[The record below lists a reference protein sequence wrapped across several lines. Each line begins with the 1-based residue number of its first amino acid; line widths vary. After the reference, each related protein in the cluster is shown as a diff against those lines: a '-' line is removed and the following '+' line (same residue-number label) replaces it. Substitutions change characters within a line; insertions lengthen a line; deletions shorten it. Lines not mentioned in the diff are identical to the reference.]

1 MEGGEHA
8 VSDGFAMEESAVVES
23 GFEGV
28 GEGVAEVE
36 EHAFAGF
43 VFVAGND
50 GGFDADG
57 GENDALQESRI
68 AMGDRSQVA
77 GEEREQ
83 GGIADEGALDTFGE
97 AGAEFSRGESGEG
110 GGVGEDGARRMDA
123 AEEIFSFGKIDAG
136 LATDGGVNL
145 REECSGEGYVVHA
158 ALIDG
163 GEKSGE
169 VGDDASAECDQHGI
183 AMGAGAGELG
193 GEALDGCEG
202 FVAFAGRNEEDDG
215 TLGAGEGFEEHFAVE
230 AEDLR
235 RGDEEAGAVAKQ
247 GMGSGAGEEAGSDRD
262 GVGTAGALNF
272 DEGGRG
278 SSAL

>member
-1 MEGGEHA
+1 M
-8 VSDGFAMEESAVVES
+8 
-23 GFEGV
+23 

-43 VFVAGND
+43 VFVAGDD

-57 GENDALQESRI
+57 GEDDALQEFRI
-68 AMGDRSQVA
+68 AMGCGSEDGFA
-77 GEEREQ
+77 MTGEEREQ
-83 GGIADEGALDTFGE
+83 GGIADEGALNTFEE
-97 AGAEFSRGESGEG
+97 AGAEFAWRESGER

-123 AEEIFSFGKIDAG
+123 AEEIFAFGKIDAG
-136 LATDGGVNL
+136 LATDGCVDL
-145 REECSGEGYVVHA
+145 REKRGGERDVVNA

-169 VGDDASAECDQHGI
+169 VGDDASAEWDQHGI

-193 GEALDGCEG
+193 GEALDGGEG

-215 TLGAGEGFEEHFAVE
+215 ALSAGEGFEEGFAVE
-230 AEDLR
+230 AEDVR
-235 RGDEEAGAVAKQ
+235 RGDEEAGTVAKQ
-247 GMGSGAGEEAGSDRD
+247 GMGSGAGEQAGSDRD

-278 SSAL
+278 SSAM